1 MYKIKQNN
9 IHAQVPILKYILIVV
24 WISLKNEIFLKKKN
38 QKYPVHLFFLIKIDV
53 LVNLPNKWASGLK
66 FWQRLM
72 EN

>member
-1 MYKIKQNN
+1 MHKFPYW
-9 IHAQVPILKYILIVV
+9 KYILIVV
-24 WISLKNEIFLKKKN
+24 WISLKNEIFLKKKSEI
-38 QKYPVHLFFLIKIDV
+38 PGTFFFLIKIDV